1 MERVERVIWK
11 IGTGRETPATP
22 KYVAKLVQQEERVF
36 LGTWY
41 ACISPP

>member
-1 MERVERVIWK
+1 MERVEKAVGK
-11 IGTGRETPATP
+11 IRTGRETPATP

-36 LGTWY
+36 LGPWY